1 MSVQQK
7 KVITIAVAVVLMAV
21 FAFVFYFDNNKPPS
35 AQKKEVATNNTETSD
50 MEPRREP
57 ETDSE
62 IESARESEI
71 TSDQT
76 KRLSEDEVTE
86 SQKIAVEFVKHYAA
100 FDASHPTRNIENAK
114 PFMSNDMYQ
123 DYIKNP
129 ERGTLTR
136 VKVIPESFDLTNVS
150 NDDPELIQWNVIM
163 RGKVLDNEGN
173 EKPEEDWYLVT
184 MQNISG
190 ELKVVGVRVNLP
202 N

>member
-1 MSVQQK
+1 
-7 KVITIAVAVVLMAV
+7 MAV

-50 MEPRREP
+50 MQPRRES

-100 FDASHPTRNIENAK
+100 FDASNPTQNIENAK
-114 PFMSNDMYQ
+114 PFMSKDMYQ
-123 DYIKNP
+123 DHIKNP
-129 ERGTLTR
+129 ERGILTR

-184 MQNISG
+184 MQNVSG